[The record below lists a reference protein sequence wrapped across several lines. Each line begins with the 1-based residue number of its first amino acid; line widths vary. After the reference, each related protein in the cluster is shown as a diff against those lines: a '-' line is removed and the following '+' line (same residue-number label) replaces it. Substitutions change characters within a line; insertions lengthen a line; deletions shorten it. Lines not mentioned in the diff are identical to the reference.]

1 MLSRSFPGS
10 SALQNL
16 PRMQERHES
25 WVQSLGEQDP
35 MKEGMATH
43 SSILFKPPHG
53 QRGLVGYSPQGRKQ
67 LDMTEAT

>member
-1 MLSRSFPGS
+1 
-10 SALQNL
+10 
-16 PRMQERHES
+16 MQERHES